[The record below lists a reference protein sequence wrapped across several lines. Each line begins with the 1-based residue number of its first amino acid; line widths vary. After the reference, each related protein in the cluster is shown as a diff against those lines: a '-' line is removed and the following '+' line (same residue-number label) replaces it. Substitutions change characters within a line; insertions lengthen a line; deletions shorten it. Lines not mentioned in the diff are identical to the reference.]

1 MKHSTSA
8 QFALLAV
15 LGAAATTASAQSSVA
30 LYGLIDATFMVGHGS
45 TANKTQLGNSG
56 NTTSRL
62 GFRGTEDLGGGLKAG
77 FVLEMGLNNDD
88 GTGATTNP
96 NNQGTYKASTGRFT
110 ANASGGG
117 GTTFNRRSMLTLS
130 NTMGE
135 LRLGRDYTPHYWQ
148 YVFFDPFTM
157 NGVGASQIYAGS
169 LGGPTLVRA
178 SNSIGYV
185 LPGNLGG
192 LYGQAQVYLG
202 ENTGTEAAP
211 IGKSDGNGV
220 SLRLGWASGP
230 WNMAVAMGRTQ
241 FALPGDI
248 TTSNAGLSYDFGRF
262 KLSAMVNSDKVG
274 SAAKSSGYLVGVS
287 VPTASGELRATY
299 SGSKAKV
306 NGTSPEAD
314 KVSLGYVHNLS
325 KRTAVYGTV
334 AYLSNKGGATF
345 GLNGATTAANTS
357 SKGLDIGIR
366 HAF

>member
-1 MKHSTSA
+1 MKK
-8 QFALLAV
+8 ALIALAV
-15 LGAAATTASAQSSVA
+15 LGLTGGAAVAQSSVT
-30 LYGLIDATFMVGHGS
+30 LFGVIDADVKYV
-45 TANKTQLGNSG
+45 KTGGLTVKKLDSG
-56 NTTSRL
+56 GLNTSRF
-62 GFRGTEDLGGGLKAG
+62 GVRGTEDLGGGLKAG

-96 NNQGTYKASTGRFT
+96 NNQGTYRPATGRFT

-220 SLRLGWASGP
+220 SLRLGWANGP

-248 TTSNAGLSYDFGRF
+248 TTSNAGLSYDFGSF
-262 KLSAMVNSDKVG
+262 KLSAMVNRDKVG